1 MIGSVECSCRSVSAV
16 WKEAHILSA
25 LVSSEAESEGQN
37 DGDGRTIGMD
47 FFASDIFLTAL
58 ARDYHRASTYA
69 FKTYALEGQQVRLVE
84 IDGGRPVTDGP
95 FYDYVKPLPAEV
107 PAQDPAGSP
116 SQGTVSYLPR
126 LVTSVIALQ
135 DRDPESSLPLFA
147 QEPAPLIVWERF
159 STWEDYLALLSGR
172 SRNLLAAQRKKLRR
186 MTDAFGDPVFT
197 FDDRDPAALD
207 SCIGWKIGQYEGG
220 HETLEDPR
228 ALLMLK
234 ALYRDGHLVVS
245 TLRLEG
251 RCVAVHAGFVWEDDY
266 LDVLSAYDPAVAVY
280 GVGRELRMRLLEHS
294 YRLGHR
300 SFDLLLGTESY
311 KWYYATHL
319 QLVESYGT
327 PPLARRVRDT
337 AQRAVKQ
344 RLMALSPQ
352 LFYRAK
358 KLVIA
363 GRRQVRGRAGSLPPN
378 RV

>member
-1 MIGSVECSCRSVSAV
+1 
-16 WKEAHILSA
+16 
-25 LVSSEAESEGQN
+25 
-37 DGDGRTIGMD
+37 MD
-47 FFASDIFLTAL
+47 FFASDAFLTAL
-58 ARDYHRASTYA
+58 ARDYHGASTYA
-69 FKTYALEGQQVRLVE
+69 FRTYAIKGQQVRLVE
-84 IDGGRPVTDGP
+84 IDGGRPITDGP
-95 FYDYVKPLPAEV
+95 FYDYVKPFPT
-107 PAQDPAGSP
+107 GGP

-147 QEPAPLIVWERF
+147 QEPAPLILWERF
-159 STWEDYLALLSGR
+159 STWEDYLALLGGR
-172 SRNLLAAQRKKLRR
+172 SKNNSTARRRKLRR
-186 MTDAFGDPVFT
+186 MTEAFGDPVFT

-234 ALYRDGHLVVS
+234 AMHRDGHLIVS

-251 RCVAVHAGFVWEDDY
+251 RCVAVDTGFVWQGDF
-266 LDVLSAYDPAVAVY
+266 LDVVSAYDPAFAVN
-280 GVGRELRMRLLEHS
+280 GVGTELRMRLLEHS

-358 KLVIA
+358 RLVLGA
-363 GRRQVRGRAGSLPPN
+363 RRRWAQLRNRRQQDTTS
-378 RV
+378 